1 MSRSQ
6 APQGERLWGLDRFL
20 ADGPRRYERVGWL
33 ANGAAVTHDKLV
45 WGPLAALARGFRV
58 VQLFGPEHGPHGAIK
73 AGQRVEDHHDPWTG
87 LPVCSL
93 YSSAAAKLEE
103 ALARCDTVVVD
114 MVDLAARYSTN
125 LALVVDLLEAV
136 AGLGRHQRFV
146 VLDRPNVLGRA
157 AEGPRLSPEVRSM
170 VGRLDI
176 PVRHGLTMGEIV
188 RWYSRSA
195 GLDVDVE
202 VACFAGYD
210 MGEVAAEDRPFLSPS
225 PNINGMEAQLLYPG
239 TCLAEGTNLSEGR
252 GTAFPFQ
259 VVGAPWLDARAIAE
273 ELRGDQF
280 EGVTPRPV
288 RFMPSTSKHEGE
300 VCEGVFLHVVEPDR
314 VRPVAL
320 AVRLLSLV
328 FMRHE
333 EAAVLPAGS
342 GRQLRFIDL
351 LWGAADLGDCLE
363 ARRPPPRA
371 EAPARFADE
380 VVPDLLYEH
389 PLTAF

>member
-6 APQGERLWGLDRFL
+6 APQGERRWGLDKFL
-20 ADGPRRYERVGWL
+20 DDEPRRNQRVGWL
-33 ANGAAVTHDKLV
+33 ANGAAVTHGELV
-45 WGPLAALARGFRV
+45 WGPLAALARGFQV

-93 YSSAAAKLEE
+93 YSSAPAKLGE

-125 LALVVDLLEAV
+125 LALVADMLEAV

-157 AEGPRLSPEVRSM
+157 VEGPRLSPEIRSI
-170 VGRLDI
+170 VGRLDV
-176 PVRHGLTMGEIV
+176 PVRHGLTTGEV
-188 RWYSRSA
+188 ARWYSRSA
-195 GLDVDVE
+195 GLAVDLE
-202 VACFAGYD
+202 VVCFAGYD
-210 MGEVAAEDRPFLSPS
+210 MGEVAALDRPFLSPS

-259 VVGAPWLDARAIAE
+259 VVGAPWLDARAIAD
-273 ELRGDQF
+273 ELRRDQW
-280 EGVTPRPV
+280 EGVAPRPV
-288 RFMPSTSKHEGE
+288 RFVPSTSKHEGE

-328 FMRHE
+328 FARHE
-333 EAAVLPAGS
+333 EAAVLPAGT

-363 ARRPPPRA
+363 GRWQPPRA
-371 EAPARFADE
+371 EAPAGFADE

>member
-1 MSRSQ
+1 
-6 APQGERLWGLDRFL
+6 LDKFL
-20 ADGPRRYERVGWL
+20 DDEPRRNQRVGWL
-33 ANGAAVTHDKLV
+33 ANGAAVTHGELV
-45 WGPLAALARGFRV
+45 WGPLAALARGFQV

-93 YSSAAAKLEE
+93 YSSAPAKLGE

-125 LALVVDLLEAV
+125 LALVADMLEAV

-157 AEGPRLSPEVRSM
+157 VEGPRLSPEIRSI
-170 VGRLDI
+170 VGRLDV
-176 PVRHGLTMGEIV
+176 PVRHGLTTGEV
-188 RWYSRSA
+188 ARWYSRSA
-195 GLDVDVE
+195 GLAVDLE
-202 VACFAGYD
+202 VVCFAGYD
-210 MGEVAAEDRPFLSPS
+210 MGEVAALDRPFLSPS

-259 VVGAPWLDARAIAE
+259 VVGAPWLDARAIAD
-273 ELRGDQF
+273 ELRRDQW
-280 EGVTPRPV
+280 EGVAPRPV
-288 RFMPSTSKHEGE
+288 RFVPSTSKHEGE

-328 FMRHE
+328 FARHE
-333 EAAVLPAGS
+333 EAAVLPAGT

-363 ARRPPPRA
+363 GRWQPPRA
-371 EAPARFADE
+371 EAPAGFADE

>member
-6 APQGERLWGLDRFL
+6 APQDERRWGLDRFL
-20 ADGPRRYERVGWL
+20 DDEPRRNQRVGWL
-33 ANGAAVTHDKLV
+33 ANGAAVTHGELV
-45 WGPLAALARGFRV
+45 WGPLAALARGFQV

-93 YSSAAAKLEE
+93 YSSAPAKLGE

-125 LALVVDLLEAV
+125 LALVADMLEAV

-157 AEGPRLSPEVRSM
+157 VEGPRLSPEIRSI
-170 VGRLDI
+170 VGRLDV
-176 PVRHGLTMGEIV
+176 PVRHGLTTGEV
-188 RWYSRSA
+188 ARWYSRSA
-195 GLDVDVE
+195 GLAVDLE
-202 VACFAGYD
+202 VVRFAGYD
-210 MGEVAAEDRPFLSPS
+210 MGEVAALDRPFLSPS

-259 VVGAPWLDARAIAE
+259 VVGAPWLDARAIAD
-273 ELRGDQF
+273 ELRRDQW
-280 EGVTPRPV
+280 EGVAPRPV
-288 RFMPSTSKHEGE
+288 RFVPSTSKHEGE

-328 FMRHE
+328 FARHE
-333 EAAVLPAGS
+333 EAAVLPAGT

-363 ARRPPPRA
+363 GRRQPPRA
-371 EAPARFADE
+371 EDPAGFADE